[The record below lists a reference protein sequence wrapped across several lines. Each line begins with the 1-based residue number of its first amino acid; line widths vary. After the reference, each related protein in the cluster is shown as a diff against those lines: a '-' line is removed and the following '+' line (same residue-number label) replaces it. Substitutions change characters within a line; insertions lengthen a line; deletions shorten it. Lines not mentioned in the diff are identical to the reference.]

1 MREDVFFLIHIKM
14 TLVVFPKML
23 SQGNT
28 MFFGTLD
35 ANKYNWN
42 CFHITFVLNQDSLH
56 GLTRKYT
63 LLSDGLGIS

>member
-35 ANKYNWN
+35 ANKYN
-42 CFHITFVLNQDSLH
+42 
-56 GLTRKYT
+56 
-63 LLSDGLGIS
+63 